1 MRACGKNILE
11 GWHFGKEDVIHLSRL
26 ISSKGTYIL
35 IVGSVDF
42 PDPFFI
48 SQKPYS
54 FWKAICELKPPKMEE
69 SGTPIYKLYIH
80 TVFFGYRKFP
90 HPPK

>member
-1 MRACGKNILE
+1 MRACGKNLLE

-42 PDPFFI
+42 PDPFFHI
-48 SQKPYS
+48 SKTLL
-54 FWKAICELKPPKMEE
+54 ILE
-69 SGTPIYKLYIH
+69 SHL
-80 TVFFGYRKFP
+80 
-90 HPPK
+90 